1 MQVISSVLDFT
12 KVASALSLSI
22 ANYKPIPIV
31 DSSTSGSSS
40 HGRVNTVN
48 DGESWSSKHP
58 SDSWGLPSI
67 LNISSTLS
75 NDDGRIA
82 SSDGDSSGKTV
93 GSGCKI
99 LDDYKSNST
108 LEVQFPSYNST
119 RANMMRYRK
128 QVGVNGGAWFVQ
140 ENWMSPSLFSC
151 ASGSKASELD
161 ILKGYG
167 KSKKGIQSARA
178 RLEKHWDTWIQAK
191 DFEEMKAMGINTLRL
206 PIGYWNFP
214 GSNFTKDTPFE
225 PYSDVYKNSWKY
237 ILRAI
242 KYADENDIG
251 VLIDMHGAYGSQNG
265 EPHSGVADGKVHF
278 FKKENRER
286 MTKLLLW
293 LMNEVQNIS
302 NVIGIELLNEPH
314 NDKRLWPWYSSA
326 MDAMR
331 KVSKQASSMPLYFHD
346 AFNPSE
352 GAKFVS
358 KRSDFVVQDT
368 HSYFVYT
375 KQDRDMTASK
385 HTSQVKG
392 HVQESMSDMSST
404 ARGNMIVGE
413 WSCALNPNSLR
424 SSKNQKKAMSE
435 FCKAQTD
442 TYLNATAGVI
452 FWSWNMENCDNNA
465 GWCFK
470 SARSKYLDKT
480 YNVWGLDGSVLSNS
494 LPSIVSDIM
503 KQRLPAEYS
512 LKKSTNNRAAGLC
525 GSKSGNSETAST
537 AILPATSSTA
547 EGHSYGRNA
556 AVQKDSHNRS
566 SKLTSSS
573 SSTHHHSTKHKP
585 TSSHH
590 HHHHHHTH
598 HTHSSSSSRTASS
611 GHHSKKHKHV
621 FHHRGLNKP
630 HASVLERR
638 GSKNSVRGYSDG
650 FLTAKALAGLMAL
663 SRVGFEQQY
672 LADTTSMYI
681 ENKIFSKNGK
691 KPSSYD
697 SDFKKGL
704 KNLEKEV
711 IKLAQKS

>member
-1 MQVISSVLDFT
+1 
-12 KVASALSLSI
+12 
-22 ANYKPIPIV
+22 
-31 DSSTSGSSS
+31 
-40 HGRVNTVN
+40 
-48 DGESWSSKHP
+48 
-58 SDSWGLPSI
+58 
-67 LNISSTLS
+67 
-75 NDDGRIA
+75 
-82 SSDGDSSGKTV
+82 
-93 GSGCKI
+93 
-99 LDDYKSNST
+99 
-108 LEVQFPSYNST
+108 
-119 RANMMRYRK
+119 
-128 QVGVNGGAWFVQ
+128 
-140 ENWMSPSLFSC
+140 
-151 ASGSKASELD
+151 
-161 ILKGYG
+161 
-167 KSKKGIQSARA
+167 
-178 RLEKHWDTWIQAK
+178 
-191 DFEEMKAMGINTLRL
+191 
-206 PIGYWNFP
+206 
-214 GSNFTKDTPFE
+214 
-225 PYSDVYKNSWKY
+225 
-237 ILRAI
+237 
-242 KYADENDIG
+242 
-251 VLIDMHGAYGSQNG
+251 
-265 EPHSGVADGKVHF
+265 
-278 FKKENRER
+278 
-286 MTKLLLW
+286 
-293 LMNEVQNIS
+293 
-302 NVIGIELLNEPH
+302 
-314 NDKRLWPWYSSA
+314 
-326 MDAMR
+326 
-331 KVSKQASSMPLYFHD
+331 
-346 AFNPSE
+346 
-352 GAKFVS
+352 
-358 KRSDFVVQDT
+358 
-368 HSYFVYT
+368 
-375 KQDRDMTASK
+375 
-385 HTSQVKG
+385 
-392 HVQESMSDMSST
+392 
-404 ARGNMIVGE
+404 
-413 WSCALNPNSLR
+413 
-424 SSKNQKKAMSE
+424 
-435 FCKAQTD
+435 
-442 TYLNATAGVI
+442 
-452 FWSWNMENCDNNA
+452 MENCDNNA

-672 LADTTSMYI
+672 LADTTAMYI

-691 KPSSYD
+691 KPNSYD